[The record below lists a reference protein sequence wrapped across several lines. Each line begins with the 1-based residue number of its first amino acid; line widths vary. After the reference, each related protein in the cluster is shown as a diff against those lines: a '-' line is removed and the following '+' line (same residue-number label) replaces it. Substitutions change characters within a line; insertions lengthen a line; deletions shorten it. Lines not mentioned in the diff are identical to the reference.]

1 MQQNRPVRIV
11 KRDERARAEQPPQV
25 VAAPEG
31 GAAKSSE
38 RELKAVVAGWVREH
52 RQQAEQYRRA
62 VAGLLRRERAFG
74 PSAA

>member
-11 KRDERARAEQPPQV
+11 KREERARSEQTPQA
-25 VAAPEG
+25 VAAG

-62 VAGLLRRERAFG
+62 VAGLLLRERAFG
-74 PSAA
+74 PSVA

>member
-11 KRDERARAEQPPQV
+11 KRDQRARTEQPPQ
-25 VAAPEG
+25 AIAEG
-31 GAAKSSE
+31 GAVKSSE

-62 VAGLLRRERAFG
+62 VAGMLRDSGLR
-74 PSAA
+74 PSIA

>member
-11 KRDERARAEQPPQV
+11 KRDQRARTEQTPQ
-25 VAAPEG
+25 ATAAAGALAPE
-31 GAAKSSE
+31 SSE

-62 VAGLLRRERAFG
+62 VAGLLRRESVFG

>member
-11 KRDERARAEQPPQV
+11 KRDQKARTEQTPQATTAEV
-25 VAAPEG
+25 GV
-31 GAAKSSE
+31 AKSSE

-62 VAGLLRRERAFG
+62 VAGMLRERG
-74 PSAA
+74 LRPSIA

>member
-11 KRDERARAEQPPQV
+11 KRDQRARAEQTPQ
-25 VAAPEG
+25 AAAAG
-31 GAAKSSE
+31 GDVKSSE

-62 VAGLLRRERAFG
+62 VADLLRSGRAFG

>member
-1 MQQNRPVRIV
+1 MQKNRPVRIV
-11 KRDERARAEQPPQV
+11 KRDQRARTEQPPQA
-25 VAAPEG
+25 VAAGSE
-31 GAAKSSE
+31 AKSSE

-62 VAGLLRRERAFG
+62 VAGLLRREPAFG

>member
-1 MQQNRPVRIV
+1 MQHNRPVRIV
-11 KRDERARAEQPPQV
+11 KRDERARSEQTPQA
-25 VAAPEG
+25 AAPAG

-62 VAGLLRRERAFG
+62 VADLLRRERAFG

>member
-1 MQQNRPVRIV
+1 MQKNRPVRIV
-11 KRDERARAEQPPQV
+11 KRDQRARAEQTPQ
-25 VAAPEG
+25 AAAVG
-31 GAAKSSE
+31 GDAKSSE

-62 VAGLLRRERAFG
+62 VAGLLRREPTFG

>member
-11 KRDERARAEQPPQV
+11 KRDQRARTEQTPQATV
-25 VAAPEG
+25 EG
-31 GAAKSSE
+31 GAVKNSE

-62 VAGLLRRERAFG
+62 VAGMLRDSGLR
-74 PSAA
+74 PSVA

>member
-11 KRDERARAEQPPQV
+11 KRDERARSEQTPQ
-25 VAAPEG
+25 VAAPAG

>member
-11 KRDERARAEQPPQV
+11 KRDQRARAEQTPP
-25 VAAPEG
+25 AA
-31 GAAKSSE
+31 AASGEAAARSSE

-62 VAGLLRRERAFG
+62 VAGLLRDSGLR
-74 PSAA
+74 PSVA